1 MCLSTP
7 LRTSQ
12 VPTAPLS
19 SASCAKAPFRELDQC
34 KTLPSKDEAIQMILS
49 SRWWDPS
56 LGAPLPLASL
66 LSYNATQKR
75 GWLKHLLFPTGACTD
90 EDVSNFDE
98 ELTLAYLFL
107 VSEIEGLASDLA
119 EAWGE
124 TEESAK
130 VHTKNAISKFA
141 YHPILENFPHE
152 YHESIDPITYLFS
165 LFPSGCL
172 GSIEK
177 DSGKLAIIFLDAA
190 LFRRGR
196 CHTSSVKRLFIDCD
210 GGTIGKIRSS
220 VVGTLFQQ
228 FDDFGHLSDKSPIA
242 PKQSVIQ
249 ASREAVANRIPLA
262 AVNQQSTQP
271 KVLGKNRRLKRQYS
285 TSLHSQQEV
294 TCRKTKTNRR
304 EDDDF
309 WGRSVIGSQENAAPP
324 MLR

>member
-1 MCLSTP
+1 
-7 LRTSQ
+7 
-12 VPTAPLS
+12 
-19 SASCAKAPFRELDQC
+19 
-34 KTLPSKDEAIQMILS
+34 MILS

-56 LGAPLPLASL
+56 LEAPLPLASL

-75 GWLKHLLFPTGACTD
+75 GWLKHLLFPTPGTD
-90 EDVSNFDE
+90 EDVSNFGE

-107 VSEIEGLASDLA
+107 VSEIEGLASNLA

-152 YHESIDPITYLFS
+152 YHESIDPIAYLFS

-177 DSGKLAIIFLDAA
+177 NSGKLAMVFLDAA

-196 CHTSSVKRLFIDCD
+196 CHSSSVKRLFIDCD

-220 VVGTLFQQ
+220 VVGTLFQL
-228 FDDFGHLSDKSPIA
+228 FDDFDHLSSKSPIA
-242 PKQSVIQ
+242 SKQSVIQ

-262 AVNQQSTQP
+262 AINQQSAQP
-271 KVLGKNRRLKRQYS
+271 KVLGIGKNRRLKRQYS
-285 TSLHSQQEV
+285 TSLHSGQEV
-294 TCRKTKTNRR
+294 TGKKTKTTTRR
-304 EDDDF
+304 ADDDF
-309 WGRSVIGSQENAAPP
+309 WGRPVMGSQENASPP

>member
-1 MCLSTP
+1 
-7 LRTSQ
+7 
-12 VPTAPLS
+12 
-19 SASCAKAPFRELDQC
+19 
-34 KTLPSKDEAIQMILS
+34 MILS

-75 GWLKHLLFPTGACTD
+75 GWLKRLLFPTRGTD
-90 EDVSNFDE
+90 EDISNFDE

-107 VSEIEGLASDLA
+107 VSEIEGLASNLA

-141 YHPILENFPHE
+141 YHPIFENFPHE

-177 DSGKLAIIFLDAA
+177 NSGKLAMVFLDAA

-196 CHTSSVKRLFIDCD
+196 CHSSSVKRLFIDCD

-220 VVGTLFQQ
+220 VVSTLFQR
-228 FDDFGHLSDKSPIA
+228 FDDFGNLSSKSPIA
-242 PKQSVIQ
+242 PKQSVIK
-249 ASREAVANRIPLA
+249 ASREAVATRIPLA
-262 AVNQQSTQP
+262 AVNQRSAQP
-271 KVLGKNRRLKRQYS
+271 KVMGKNRRLKRQYS
-285 TSLHSQQEV
+285 TSLHSRQV
-294 TCRKTKTNRR
+294 TGRKTKTTRR
-304 EDDDF
+304 ADDNF
-309 WGRSVIGSQENAAPP
+309 WGRPVIGSQENAAPP

>member
-7 LRTSQ
+7 LR
-12 VPTAPLS
+12 APQAPSALLL
-19 SASCAKAPFRELDQC
+19 SASSAKAPFRELDRW
-34 KTLPSKDEAIQMILS
+34 KTLPTRDEAIQIILS

-56 LGAPLPLASL
+56 LGTPLPLASL
-66 LSYNATQKR
+66 LSNNANEKR
-75 GWLKHLLFPTGACTD
+75 GWLKHLLFPNPGT
-90 EDVSNFDE
+90 EEEISNFGE
-98 ELTLAYLFL
+98 ELTLAYLFI
-107 VSEIEGLASDLA
+107 VSEIEGLASNLA

-177 DSGKLAIIFLDAA
+177 NGGKLAMVFLDAA

-196 CHTSSVKRLFIDCD
+196 CHSSSVKRLFIDCD

-220 VVGTLFQQ
+220 VVGTLFQH
-228 FDDFGHLSDKSPIA
+228 FDDFDNLSSKSPIA
-242 PKQSVIQ
+242 PKQSVIT
-249 ASREAVANRIPLA
+249 ASRQAVANRIPLA
-262 AVNQQSTQP
+262 AVNQQSAQP

-285 TSLHSQQEV
+285 TSLHSREV
-294 TCRKTKTNRR
+294 TGKKTKTTRR
-304 EDDDF
+304 TDDNS
-309 WGRSVIGSQENAAPP
+309 WGRPVIGSQENAAPP